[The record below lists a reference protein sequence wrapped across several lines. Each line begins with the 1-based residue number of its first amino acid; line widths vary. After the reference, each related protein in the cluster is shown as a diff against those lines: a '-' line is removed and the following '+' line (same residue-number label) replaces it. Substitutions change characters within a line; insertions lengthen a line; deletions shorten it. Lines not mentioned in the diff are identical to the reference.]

1 MKNNYSN
8 TILLLII
15 MITSS
20 ATIYYYYEYKETS
33 ETNRNLLQNF
43 EELHMDINLLINFG
57 NGTVLYFNQT
67 SIPIFFTMYDST
79 LLITNNTVDST
90 YYEEF
95 DSYFVNS
102 IFDMQ
107 GNSTHGWYAWEFKNN
122 KWVISNNGSNNIQ
135 LSSGDTIAWY
145 FQSFEYFDKDIPN

>member
-1 MKNNYSN
+1 
-8 TILLLII
+8 
-15 MITSS
+15 
-20 ATIYYYYEYKETS
+20 
-33 ETNRNLLQNF
+33 
-43 EELHMDINLLINFG
+43 
-57 NGTVLYFNQT
+57 
-67 SIPIFFTMYDST
+67 MYDST

-102 IFDMQ
+102 IFDME

-145 FQSFEYFDKDIPN
+145 FQSFEYFDKNIPN